1 MTSDFSQRN
10 SIPEGIQSILNTC
23 QSLYPDQP
31 NPRQVAAQLKFW
43 LGGPDPLDYV
53 SIYYNAGEE
62 GVCVPHWHY
71 VSMGLSDLHGDERVH
86 DRDLCSTTNSDKMSG
101 FGFELTFRVKVMK
114 DQNESPPIWPVE
126 LMQLLASYI
135 FSSHTDF
142 KAGDYVSW
150 NSPIDKCNSLLTQL
164 FIVEDAQ
171 LSPAQT
177 KFGWVSFLQVV
188 GVSADELNAAQ
199 SWKVVGMVD
208 LMKEHMSTGG
218 PYQVCDQ
225 HRSLTIFQVSGNA
238 KSRVNEAIK
247 QEECSFSGFSTE
259 CDWVESNDRDVGT
272 LTPVSPHHFVD
283 PKFAAS
289 WTDISGSSFEAQEP
303 KRIREVTLTLCI
315 EAFLLL
321 PMVLRGR
328 INRGEHF
335 TFRSSTTDVAI
346 TLVPEGTSGT
356 LVSSSAPYAAK
367 CSWLQVYTPVSL
379 MEELLSVVDAY
390 YKQLQHKQKSE
401 FDFPSY
407 SLHLIVLS

>member
-1 MTSDFSQRN
+1 M
-10 SIPEGIQSILNTC
+10 
-23 QSLYPDQP
+23 
-31 NPRQVAAQLKFW
+31 
-43 LGGPDPLDYV
+43 
-53 SIYYNAGEE
+53 
-62 GVCVPHWHY
+62 
-71 VSMGLSDLHGDERVH
+71 
-86 DRDLCSTTNSDKMSG
+86 
-101 FGFELTFRVKVMK
+101 
-114 DQNESPPIWPVE
+114 
-126 LMQLLASYI
+126 
-135 FSSHTDF
+135 
-142 KAGDYVSW
+142 
-150 NSPIDKCNSLLTQL
+150 
-164 FIVEDAQ
+164 
-171 LSPAQT
+171 PAQT

-247 QEECSFSGFSTE
+247 QEGSKFSGFSTE
-259 CDWVESNDRDVGT
+259 CMWLATNGCDGEI
-272 LTPVSPHHFVD
+272 LTPVNIE

-289 WTDISGSSFEAQEP
+289 LPNTPGSPPETQEP
-303 KRIREVTLTLCI
+303 ERIREVTLTLCI

-335 TFRSSTTDVAI
+335 TFRSPTTDVAI

-356 LVSSSAPYAAK
+356 FVSSSAPYAAK

-379 MEELLSVVDAY
+379 VEELLSFVDMY
-390 YKQLQHKQKSE
+390 SKQCQENQKSE
-401 FDFPSY
+401 FEFPSY
-407 SLHLIVLS
+407 SLSLIIVHS